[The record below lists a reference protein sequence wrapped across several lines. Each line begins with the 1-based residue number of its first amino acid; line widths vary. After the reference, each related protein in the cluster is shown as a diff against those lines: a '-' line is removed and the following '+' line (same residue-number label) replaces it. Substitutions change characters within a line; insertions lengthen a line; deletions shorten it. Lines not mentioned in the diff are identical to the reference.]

1 MTRLSILNSI
11 VDERVRQDEKWG
23 DQSEHPATFWY
34 AVLGEEVGEVANA
47 ILNDAKLPWYNQD
60 DKAIEKEL
68 IQVAAVAVAWLEAME
83 R

>member
-47 ILNDAKLPWYNQD
+47 ILHEDAGAVK
-60 DKAIEKEL
+60 KEL